1 MTASARSS
9 GGFGVFGGGAADA
22 QGSARAGF
30 GEVSGLGPGQE
41 PAKSNRDF
49 LRRRNGSCGP
59 GEATLVA
66 LGATQ
71 SRLVNCLRPD
81 LVSPYQEDFMKVV
94 SDTSHGILDYVTVAL
109 FALAPTVFGLT
120 GTAALISYALAGI
133 HLAMTVLTD
142 MPLGIVKIIPFKL
155 HAIVEMLVGP
165 VLVIGALAFPDLVRG
180 GQAFFIA
187 AGFVIM
193 AVWATSH
200 YGALP
205 MIR

>member
-1 MTASARSS
+1 
-9 GGFGVFGGGAADA
+9 
-22 QGSARAGF
+22 
-30 GEVSGLGPGQE
+30 
-41 PAKSNRDF
+41 
-49 LRRRNGSCGP
+49 
-59 GEATLVA
+59 
-66 LGATQ
+66 
-71 SRLVNCLRPD
+71 
-81 LVSPYQEDFMKVV
+81 MKVV